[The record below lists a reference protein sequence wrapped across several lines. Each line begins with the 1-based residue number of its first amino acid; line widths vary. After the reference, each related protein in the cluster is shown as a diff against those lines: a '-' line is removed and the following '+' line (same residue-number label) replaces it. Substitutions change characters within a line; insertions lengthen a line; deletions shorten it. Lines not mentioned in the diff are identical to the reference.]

1 MAKSLDLSI
10 ESSPPPRHLHRYCQM
25 PSSADKK
32 YDLVLYGATGFTG
45 TLAVEYVVRQYGR
58 ASGFTWAIAGRSAAK
73 LEALAAGAGAG
84 LPDVIVADSG
94 DKASLLAMVALA
106 KVVATTA
113 GPFARY
119 GTSLV
124 EACVETGTDYC
135 DITGELTWV
144 REMVAAHDD
153 AARRSGARIV
163 SLCGHDSIPWDLS
176 AYMLARQLRSE
187 HGTALASVDFFD
199 DINSAPSGGTL
210 ETAFDIMSGKQ
221 RKGAATKALGY
232 GPTTLLLVL
241 FRLVLFNSPL
251 TPYSLPLHSSTRCP
265 STRYDPMLKTA
276 DGTASGFGLKARNV
290 GSYAAPDA
298 SLGAGAG
305 SKLHR
310 ALFFMAGVNAYAVK
324 RSNALNGYG
333 ASVSY
338 REGASFTSFFAAAWY
353 LLGLLAFGVSIYVPP
368 LRWLMRR
375 FVLPKPGQGPSRA
388 AMEKGYLHV
397 LGVAKG
403 EDGSVARSTMSFN
416 VDPGYKDTA
425 RMLVESALSFSL
437 GAGCPSGGGVF
448 TPAACQKEVL
458 LERLLKTG
466 TEFKFH

>member
-1 MAKSLDLSI
+1 
-10 ESSPPPRHLHRYCQM
+10 M
-25 PSSADKK
+25 PTTDAK

-119 GTSLV
+119 GSSLV

-135 DITGELTWV
+135 DITGEVTWV

-176 AYMLARQLRSE
+176 AYMLARRLRSE

-210 ETAFDIMSGKQ
+210 ETAFGIMFGAESGKQ
-221 RKGAATKALGY
+221 QKKGTAAKALG
-232 GPTTLLLVL
+232 
-241 FRLVLFNSPL
+241 
-251 TPYSLPLHSSTRCP
+251 
-265 STRYDPMLKTA
+265 YDPMLKTA
-276 DGTASGFGLKARNV
+276 DGTASGFGLKVRNV

-338 REGASFTSFFAAAWY
+338 REGASFRSFFAAAWY
-353 LLGLLAFGVSIYVPP
+353 LLGLLAFGVGIYVPP
-368 LRWLMRR
+368 LRWLLRR
-375 FVLPKPGQGPSRA
+375 FVLPKPGEGPSRT

-437 GAGCPSGGGVF
+437 GEGCPSGGGVF